1 MIFLIGNRSLF
12 PSDQLRGIHKL
23 RYNVFYNRLQ
33 WDVPTTG
40 QEETDEYDEL
50 DPVFIAAHDNLKQVR
65 ACCRILPTTGSY
77 MLRDTFPSLLGS
89 TAAPDAENI
98 WEISRFAVDKS
109 PVAGVGFSMIP
120 SKMIAHLVRY
130 ALLRKIEHYV
140 FATTVG
146 FERLLKRMN
155 VNCERVSSSKQIGK
169 EKCIALWLHI
179 DNVTVDAVS
188 LVAPDL
194 FEEARRA
201 A

>member
-1 MIFLIGNRSLF
+1 M
-12 PSDQLRGIHKL
+12 PDQLSGIHKL

-33 WDVPTTG
+33 WDVPTSG

-50 DPVFIAAHDNLKQVR
+50 DPVFIAGFDNLKQVR
-65 ACCRILPTTGSY
+65 GCCRILPTTGSY

-89 TAAPDAENI
+89 TAVPEAENI
-98 WEISRFAVDKS
+98 WEISRFAVDKT

-120 SKMIAHLVRY
+120 SKMIAHLVKY

-146 FERLLKRMN
+146 FERLLMRMN

-169 EKCIALWLHI
+169 EKCIALWMHV
-179 DNVTVDAVS
+179 DRVTLAAVS
-188 LVAPDL
+188 LVAPEL
-194 FEEARRA
+194 FEEVRKA

>member
-1 MIFLIGNRSLF
+1 MNFLIGNRSLF
-12 PSDQLRGIHKL
+12 LPDQLSDIHRL
-23 RYNVFYNRLQ
+23 RYKVFYNRLQ

-50 DPVFIAAHDNLKQVR
+50 DPVVIAALDSMRQVR

-89 TAAPDAENI
+89 AAVPDAENI
-98 WEISRFAVDKS
+98 WEISRFAVDKT
-109 PVAGVGFSMIP
+109 PGAGVGFSLIP
-120 SKMIAHLVRY
+120 SKMIAHLVKH
-130 ALLRKIEHYV
+130 ALSSKIEHYV

-146 FERLLKRMN
+146 FERLLMRMN

-169 EKCIALWLHI
+169 EKCIALWMHI
-179 DNVTVDAVS
+179 DSVTLAAVS
-188 LVAPDL
+188 LVAPEL
-194 FEEARRA
+194 FEEVRRA

>member
-1 MIFLIGNRSLF
+1 MNYLIGNRSLF
-12 PSDQLRGIHKL
+12 LPDQLSGIHEL
-23 RYNVFYNRLQ
+23 RYNVFYKRLQ

-50 DPVFIAAHDNLKQVR
+50 DPIFIAAFDNKKVR

-89 TAAPDAENI
+89 TAVPEAENI
-98 WEISRFAVDKS
+98 WEISRFAVDKT
-109 PVAGVGFSMIP
+109 PVTGVGFSMIP
-120 SKMIAHLVRY
+120 SKMIAHLVKY
-130 ALLRKIEHYV
+130 ALLSKIEHYV

-146 FERLLKRMN
+146 FERLLMRMN

-169 EKCIALWLHI
+169 EKCIALWMHI
-179 DNVTVDAVS
+179 DRMTLAAVS
-188 LVAPDL
+188 LVAPEL
-194 FEEARRA
+194 FEEVRKA